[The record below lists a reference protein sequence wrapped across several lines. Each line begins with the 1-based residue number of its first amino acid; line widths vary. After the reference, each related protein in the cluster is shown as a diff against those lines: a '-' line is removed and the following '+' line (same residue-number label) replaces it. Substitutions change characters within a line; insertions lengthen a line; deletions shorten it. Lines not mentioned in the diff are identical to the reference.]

1 MEIKDVLVQGSVK
14 KVYSTNNAEQAV
26 VEFSDTVSANGKKKS
41 SMNGKAELNNAI
53 SAYMFEYLESYNV
66 PTHFSKLHDAKS
78 FVAKRLEMIPIVIAV
93 YNLASKELAERF
105 NIEEGK
111 VLEFPIVEMYYKD
124 EKGERPMIN
133 EYHAY
138 ALGLCDRK
146 DMTSIMRIAT
156 KVNAVLKSF
165 FGRKQLQLV
174 SFEIEFGR
182 QNGQVMLA
190 DEVSLDTMRLWPLKD
205 NGNFDK
211 IDESKKTIK
220 VMEDLKS
227 RILGS

>member
-1 MEIKDVLVQGSVK
+1 MEIKDIITQGAVK
-14 KVYSTNNAEQAV
+14 KVYATNNAEQAV
-26 VEFSDTVSANGKKKS
+26 VEFSDTVLANGKKKS
-41 SMNGKAELNNAI
+41 SISGKAEVNNAV

-66 PTHFSKLHDAKS
+66 PTHFSKVLDNKS
-78 FVAKRLEMIPIVIAV
+78 FVAKRLDMIPIVIAV
-93 YNLASKELAERF
+93 YNLASAELAERF
-105 NIEEGK
+105 GIEEGK
-111 VLEFPIVEMYYKD
+111 MLEFPIVEMYFKD

-165 FGRKQLQLV
+165 FGRRKLQLV
-174 SFEIEFGR
+174 SFELEFGR

-205 NGNFDK
+205 NGSFDR

-220 VMEDLKS
+220 VMEELKS
-227 RILGS
+227 RIVG

>member
-1 MEIKDVLVQGSVK
+1 VEIKDIIAQGAVK
-14 KVYSTNNAEQAV
+14 KVYATNNAEQAV
-26 VEFSDTVSANGKKKS
+26 VEFSDTVLANGKKKS
-41 SMNGKAELNNAI
+41 SISGKAEVNNAV

-66 PTHFSKLHDAKS
+66 PTHFSKVLDNKS
-78 FVAKRLEMIPIVIAV
+78 FVAKRLDMIPIVIAV
-93 YNLASKELAERF
+93 YNLASAELAERF
-105 NIEEGK
+105 GIEEGK
-111 VLEFPIVEMYYKD
+111 MLEFPIVEMYFKD

-165 FGRKQLQLV
+165 FGRRKLQLV
-174 SFEIEFGR
+174 SFELEFGR

-205 NGNFDK
+205 NGSFDR

-220 VMEDLKS
+220 VMEELKS
-227 RILGS
+227 RIVG

>member
-1 MEIKDVLVQGSVK
+1 MEIKDIIAQGAVK
-14 KVYSTNNAEQAV
+14 KVYATNNAEQAV
-26 VEFSDTVSANGKKKS
+26 VEFSDTVLANGKKKS
-41 SMNGKAELNNAI
+41 SISGKAEVNNAV

-66 PTHFSKLHDAKS
+66 PTHFSKILDNKS
-78 FVAKRLEMIPIVIAV
+78 FVANRLDMIPIVIAV
-93 YNLASKELAERF
+93 YNLASAELAERF
-105 NIEEGK
+105 GIEEGK
-111 VLEFPIVEMYYKD
+111 MLEFPIVEMYFKD
-124 EKGERPMIN
+124 EKNERPMIN

-165 FGRKQLQLV
+165 FGRRKLQLV
-174 SFEIEFGR
+174 SFELEFGS

-190 DEVSLDTMRLWPLKD
+190 DEVSLDTMRLWPLKE
-205 NGNFDK
+205 NGSFDR

-220 VMEDLKS
+220 VMEELKS
-227 RILGS
+227 RIVG

>member
-1 MEIKDVLVQGSVK
+1 MEIKDIIAQGAVK
-14 KVYSTNNAEQAV
+14 KVYATNNAEQAV
-26 VEFSDTVSANGKKKS
+26 VEFSDTVLANGKKKS
-41 SMNGKAELNNAI
+41 SISGKAEVNNAV

-66 PTHFSKLHDAKS
+66 PTHFSKVLDNKS
-78 FVAKRLEMIPIVIAV
+78 FVAKRLDMIPIVIAV
-93 YNLASKELAERF
+93 YNLASAELAERF
-105 NIEEGK
+105 GIEEGK
-111 VLEFPIVEMYYKD
+111 MLEFPIVEMYFKD

-165 FGRKQLQLV
+165 FGRRKLQLV
-174 SFEIEFGR
+174 SFELEFGR

-205 NGNFDK
+205 NGSFDR

-220 VMEDLKS
+220 VMEELKS
-227 RILGS
+227 RIVG